1 MRKKLEPIVLDGTP
15 LNRGK
20 IHGETLQKNI
30 WEMLDQTAFET
41 TTFNSNLDDFVD
53 QFYEETDYI
62 NAVKKWAPNLYEE
75 LQGIAQGAGV
85 DLKVLFMH
93 NCSDEV
99 LRFLQ
104 SKGIELKGIEVVLPG
119 CSSIG
124 CNKTPLYPA
133 MQGQNLDTILAFR
146 GFETLFYIKESTDL
160 HIMTVG
166 WSGNLGPFG
175 INNVPIAVNLN
186 TINCNYNVNG
196 LPLQFVGR
204 KILEQ
209 TSLEN
214 IVKFMQSIQTGAAQ
228 NYMFG
233 DNEQILDYEGS
244 ANAFTQYFPCKNYQ
258 YIYHTNHPLANKDT
272 MDEYKPNENTLSRFN
287 FLEKRMR
294 YGHYPI
300 SLENMKHILSSHF
313 GPICAHDPQ
322 YLAYTSRTWV
332 SVISV
337 LSEDPEFH
345 VAVGNPCENPYFRY
359 EFMK

>member
-1 MRKKLEPIVLDGTP
+1 MMRKKLEPIVLDGTP

-30 WEMLDQTAFET
+30 WEMLDQGAYFYSI
-41 TTFNSNLDDFVD
+41 FKMNLDDFVD
-53 QFYEETDYI
+53 QFYEETDHI

-93 NCSDEV
+93 NCGDEV

-104 SKGIELKGIEVVLPG
+104 AKGIELGKLG

-124 CNKTPLYPA
+124 CNKTALYPA
-133 MQGQNLDTILAFR
+133 MQGQNLDTFLALR

-175 INNVPIAVNLN
+175 MNNVPIALNLN
-186 TINCNYNVNG
+186 TIDCNYSMNG

-214 IVKFMQSIQTGAAQ
+214 VIKFMQSIQTGAPQ

-233 DNEQILDYEGS
+233 DKEQILDYEGS
-244 ANAFTQYFPCKNYQ
+244 ANAFTQYFPFENYQ

-272 MDEYKPNENTLSRFN
+272 MDGYKPNENTLSRFN

-294 YGHYPI
+294 YARYPI
-300 SLENMKHILSSHF
+300 SLENMKHILSSHY

-322 YLAYTSRTWV
+322 YLALISRTWV

-345 VAVGNPCENPYFRY
+345 VAFGNPCENPYFRY
-359 EFMK
+359 GFEK

>member
-30 WEMLDQTAFET
+30 WEMLDQTTYFIT
-41 TTFNSNLDDFVD
+41 MLNTNLDDYVD
-53 QFYEETDYI
+53 QFYEETDHI

-85 DLKVLFMH
+85 DFKVLFMH
-93 NCSDEV
+93 NCGDEV
-99 LRFLQ
+99 IRFLQ
-104 SKGIELKGIEVVLPG
+104 SKGIELGDLG

-124 CNKTPLYPA
+124 CNKTALYPA
-133 MQGQNLDTILAFR
+133 MQGQNLDTSLSAR
-146 GFETLFYIKESTDL
+146 GFETLYYIKESTDL
-160 HIMTVG
+160 HIMAVA
-166 WSGNLGPFG
+166 WSGNLGAFG
-175 INNVPIAVNLN
+175 MNNVPIALNLN
-186 TINCNYNVNG
+186 TIDCNYNMNG

-214 IVKFMQSIQTGAAQ
+214 IITFMQSIQTGAAQ

-233 DNEQILDYEGS
+233 DKEQILDYEGS
-244 ANAFTQYFPCKNYQ
+244 ANAFTQYFPFENYQ

-272 MDEYKPNENTLSRFN
+272 MDGYKPNEVSINKLN

-294 YGHYPI
+294 YARYPI
-300 SLENMKHILSSHF
+300 SLENMKYILSSHY

-322 YLAYTSRTWV
+322 YLALTSRTWV

-345 VAVGNPCENPYFRY
+345 VAVGHPCENPYFRY
-359 EFMK
+359 GFEK